1 MSKAVVVNNIR
12 PRSRIR
18 NGEVIQYDGGSRDNL
33 NAVVLRNESIRIYGV
48 YNGKPFDIT
57 FKLGDTAEYDS
68 YNLKYLGSIQGITDK
83 GVLIK
88 PKYSNSNKRL
98 DLYTFCWRNYNFDLE
113 RINAENTETSYSI

>member
-1 MSKAVVVNNIR
+1 MSKAIVVNNIR

-18 NGEVIQYDGGSRDNL
+18 NGEVIQYQGGSRDNL

-48 YNGKPFDIT
+48 YAGRPFDIT
-57 FKLGDTAEYDS
+57 FRMGDTAEYDS
-68 YNLKYLGSIQGITDK
+68 YNLKYLGAIQGITDK

-88 PKYSNSNKRL
+88 PRYSNSNKRL

-113 RINAENTETSYSI
+113 RITAENTETSYSI